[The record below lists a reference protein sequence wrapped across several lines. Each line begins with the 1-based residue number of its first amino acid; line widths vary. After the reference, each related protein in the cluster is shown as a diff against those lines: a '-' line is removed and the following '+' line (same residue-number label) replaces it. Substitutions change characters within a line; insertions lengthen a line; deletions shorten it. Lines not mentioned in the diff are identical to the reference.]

1 MMNAMAHAP
10 EHEPH
15 KRKRDLGDDGSH
27 PAHHRQQGFQES
39 GRMQAS
45 PGLASLAP
53 ESVVN
58 FVTRPNAPL
67 LSFLPG
73 DVDTF
78 NDMIYLIG
86 EYEGALD
93 RRESMAANLGAK
105 LTGPRFLRGL
115 ERFFEG
121 PIKII
126 SANPYHQITWL
137 EIVTF
142 AKTNPE
148 AFTVF
153 SQPNGSR
160 SCRFVYNGVQAE
172 IIEDDWRLISSGAL
186 DRFPLEHTFEEDE
199 AAELATLEILER
211 RSSHLHRQAEEL
223 AGRARHLH
231 QRLELRTRDVA
242 RRQQFLEV
250 AASSSSASGS
260 SSSSSFCAS
269 LTFGSSSGSSSSSG
283 SNPGSSFHAI
293 SHPARPVT
301 TNPNG
306 EPYDIHTDLLHQFT
320 LAAMQNSPPQ
330 GPPPG
335 YQTQPGSPNGAPVA
349 AGHHQGPLA
358 PPALEAPPYHPP
370 PANVYPAVETAAPAP
385 APVPAPAPAPAP
397 APIAAPALTAAS
409 NSRSIA
415 NMALSQVVLPGD
427 PASEVHRPIVLQKTD
442 TLNKGDIIFPP
453 CDRCRRLRL
462 QCVKHLTACRGCTK
476 KHARCNWRNVTDDE
490 AAAVKEELAVIY
502 NEARK
507 ATVPPASARR
517 AGKAPASA
525 PPPEAGS
532 SSRPASGS
540 GAGSHMNHV
549 NPVHMP
555 VSDPSAGPAL
565 MLAPPLAP
573 APFAELPRRL
583 MPTTRLT
590 RIEPAPT
597 VPRNPPRTGHL
608 AAILSPPDYEP
619 RPFGTLPPL
628 APR

>member
-1 MMNAMAHAP
+1 MATMAYAP

-15 KRKRDLGDDGSH
+15 KRKRDLEDTGSH
-27 PAHHRQQGFQES
+27 PAHHRQPSIYEP

-45 PGLASLAP
+45 PSLASMAP
-53 ESVVN
+53 ESIVN
-58 FVTRPNAPL
+58 FVTRPDAPL

-78 NDMIYLIG
+78 NDIIYLIG
-86 EYEGALD
+86 DYENVLD
-93 RRESMAANLGAK
+93 RKESMAANLGAK

-121 PIKII
+121 PIKIL

-148 AFTVF
+148 AFTVIP
-153 SQPNGSR
+153 QPNGSR
-160 SCRFVYNGVQAE
+160 CCRFVYNGITAE

-199 AAELATLEILER
+199 AAELATLEILEQR
-211 RSSHLHRQAEEL
+211 ASYLHRKADEL
-223 AGRARHLH
+223 AARARILH

-250 AASSSSASGS
+250 GASSSSASGS
-260 SSSSSFCAS
+260 SS
-269 LTFGSSSGSSSSSG
+269 GSSSSAGPS
-283 SNPGSSFHAI
+283 SSFHAI
-293 SHPARPVT
+293 NHPPRPVI
-301 TNPNG
+301 TNPSG
-306 EPYDIHTDLLHQFT
+306 EPYDIHSDLLHQFT
-320 LAAMQNSPPQ
+320 IAAMQNSPPQ

-335 YQTQPGSPNGAPVA
+335 YQAQPGSPNGAPVA
-349 AGHHQGPLA
+349 GQGPLA

-385 APVPAPAPAPAP
+385 APVPAPAP
-397 APIAAPALTAAS
+397 IAAPALTAAS

-415 NMALSQVVLPGD
+415 NLALSQVVLPGD
-427 PASEVHRPIVLQKTD
+427 PATEVHRPLVLQKTD

-490 AAAVKEELAVIY
+490 AAAVKEELQAIY
-502 NEARK
+502 NEAQK
-507 ATVPPASARR
+507 QATAAASAKK

-525 PPPEAGS
+525 PQSEAGS

-540 GAGSHMNHV
+540 GAGSSMDQ
-549 NPVHMP
+549 VHMP
-555 VSDPSAGPAL
+555 VPGPSAAPAP

-573 APFAELPRRL
+573 APAAELPRRL
-583 MPTTRLT
+583 LPTTRLT
-590 RIEPAPT
+590 RIEPAPPT
-597 VPRNPPRTGHL
+597 VPRNPPRTGQL

-619 RPFGTLPPL
+619 RPFGSLPPL

>member
-1 MMNAMAHAP
+1 MAHAP

-15 KRKRDLGDDGSH
+15 KRKRDLGDDGSY
-27 PAHHRQQGFQES
+27 PAHHRQAGFHEP

-45 PGLASLAP
+45 PSLASMAP
-53 ESVVN
+53 ESIVN
-58 FVTRPNAPL
+58 FVTRPDAPL

-78 NDMIYLIG
+78 NDIIYLMG
-86 EYEGALD
+86 EYEGVLD
-93 RRESMAANLGAK
+93 RKESMAANLGAK

-126 SANPYHQITWL
+126 SANIYHQITWL

-148 AFTVF
+148 AFTVIP
-153 SQPNGSR
+153 QPNGSR
-160 SCRFVYNGVQAE
+160 CCRFVYNGVQAE

-211 RSSHLHRQAEEL
+211 RASYLHRKADEL
-223 AGRARHLH
+223 AARARVLH

-250 AASSSSASGS
+250 GPSSSSASGS
-260 SSSSSFCAS
+260 
-269 LTFGSSSGSSSSSG
+269 GSSSGSSSS
-283 SNPGSSFHAI
+283 FQAI
-293 SHPARPVT
+293 NQPPRPVI

-306 EPYDIHTDLLHQFT
+306 QPYDIHSDLLHQFT
-320 LAAMQNSPPQ
+320 IAAMQNSPPQ

-335 YQTQPGSPNGAPVA
+335 YQAQPGSPNGAPVA
-349 AGHHQGPLA
+349 GHQGHQGHQGPLA

-370 PANVYPAVETAAPAP
+370 PANVYPTMETAAP
-385 APVPAPAPAPAP
+385 APVPAPAPV
-397 APIAAPALTAAS
+397 AAPAQASAS

-415 NMALSQVVLPGD
+415 TIALSQVVLPGD
-427 PASEVHRPIVLQKTD
+427 PASEVHRPLVLQKTD

-490 AAAVKEELAVIY
+490 AAAVKEELTVIY
-502 NEARK
+502 NEAQK
-507 ATVPPASARR
+507 AATTTAAAASAKRS
-517 AGKAPASA
+517 GKAPASA
-525 PPPEAGS
+525 PPQPEAGS

-540 GAGSHMNHV
+540 GAGNMDQVHHW
-549 NPVHMP
+549 PVP
-555 VSDPSAGPAL
+555 GPSAGPAP
-565 MLAPPLAP
+565 MMAPPLAP
-573 APFAELPRRL
+573 APVAELPRRL
-583 MPTTRLT
+583 LPTTRLT

-597 VPRNPPRTGHL
+597 VPRNPPRTGQL

-619 RPFGTLPPL
+619 RPFGSLPPL